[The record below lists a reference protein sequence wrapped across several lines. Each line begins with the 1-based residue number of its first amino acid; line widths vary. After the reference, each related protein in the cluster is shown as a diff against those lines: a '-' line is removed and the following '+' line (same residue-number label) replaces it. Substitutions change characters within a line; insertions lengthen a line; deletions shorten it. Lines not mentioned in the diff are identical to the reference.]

1 MRREY
6 LFLREYPFNYL
17 KKVNISPLK
26 HPIIIPQ
33 LLLRCRCIYI
43 YPSPVSYFPAVFT
56 SLWISVFVCGRV
68 LSITDLMG
76 DRTVFTGDAH
86 NMTAPSLA
94 LQLINPD
101 TPEFHGLTF
110 EVSSLQNDSTP
121 EVRDKERLYI

>member
-1 MRREY
+1 MMTEY
-6 LFLREYPFNYL
+6 LFLRE
-17 KKVNISPLK
+17 
-26 HPIIIPQ
+26 
-33 LLLRCRCIYI
+33 C
-43 YPSPVSYFPAVFT
+43 PVSYFSAAFNP
-56 SLWISVFVCGRV
+56 LWLSVFVCGRV

-101 TPEFHGLTF
+101 TSQFHGLTF